1 MSRKILVIALL
12 VTLLS
17 VLITQPA
24 AAQSASWIA
33 QYYNNPT
40 LTGDAA
46 VTRGES
52 AISFNW
58 GQGSPANGINAD
70 NFSARFTTDVS
81 FPAGT
86 YRFYMLADD
95 QARVTVNFNPL
106 PLINTLGQSR
116 LGQVISADVQL
127 NGPTH
132 IQIDYVELSSDAY
145 LYLSWANLA
154 TNPTG
159 PNFQAPV
166 NIPVGSGP
174 WTVQYYAN
182 TNFSGDP
189 TAILTTSNP
198 GGNWGGGSP
207 LPSLPNDNWT
217 ARWTSTQN
225 LNAGQYTLNVSA
237 DDGVRVTIN
246 GATIINQLG
255 AATGQTFSIP
265 VTLVQGNNNFVVEF
279 VEFGGLAFLN
289 YSLTQPTTSFATPIP
304 QSPTGPSITV
314 SGAFR
319 LNVRATPDITG
330 AILTRINRNETYP
343 VVGRNAQSSWFQIN
357 VNGTVGWVAARFV
370 STFNIGAVPVVGAA
384 PVPQP
389 GQGGGQTGQITVTA
403 SPYTVNLR
411 QGPGTQFSRIARIPA
426 GSTAALVGRNALNQW
441 YQVNFNGIVGWV
453 SAEFVVLSAG
463 ANINSVPVTG

>member
-1 MSRKILVIALL
+1 MSALIEAVHL
-12 VTLLS
+12 TR
-17 VLITQPA
+17 VLPA
-24 AAQSASWIA
+24 
-33 QYYNNPT
+33 
-40 LTGDAA
+40 
-46 VTRGES
+46 V
-52 AISFNW
+52 
-58 GQGSPANGINAD
+58 
-70 NFSARFTTDVS
+70 V
-81 FPAGT
+81 
-86 YRFYMLADD
+86 
-95 QARVTVNFNPL
+95 
-106 PLINTLGQSR
+106 
-116 LGQVISADVQL
+116 
-127 NGPTH
+127 
-132 IQIDYVELSSDAY
+132 
-145 LYLSWANLA
+145 
-154 TNPTG
+154 
-159 PNFQAPV
+159 
-166 NIPVGSGP
+166 
-174 WTVQYYAN
+174 
-182 TNFSGDP
+182 
-189 TAILTTSNP
+189 
-198 GGNWGGGSP
+198 
-207 LPSLPNDNWT
+207 
-217 ARWTSTQN
+217 
-225 LNAGQYTLNVSA
+225 
-237 DDGVRVTIN
+237 
-246 GATIINQLG
+246 
-255 AATGQTFSIP
+255 P

-304 QSPTGPSITV
+304 QSPTGPAITV